1 MSFSFQNVSLHFPSV
16 SNPDAI
22 RHDKVCWLHRHS
34 LISQIP
40 CWFKLCFSRSM
51 WVSKTAN
58 NSCCCWKT
66 SKETWIT
73 ITKIKLQIT
82 GISSVEQGS
91 QPFSSLHSSTVC
103 GVGFFCVFF
112 LILHELTVVNSCFCC
127 WYTKQFHFHVRST
140 FQWRNPP
147 LPIHDFSHIILN
159 ETNAFLCCLT
169 SICDNERC
177 RLTCF
182 FFFWN

>member
-1 MSFSFQNVSLHFPSV
+1 MNHHNQNKIADYWNFFCGTRFS
-16 SNPDAI
+16 AI
-22 RHDKVCWLHRHS
+22 FIFAFIYC
-34 LISQIP
+34 
-40 CWFKLCFSRSM
+40 M
-51 WVSKTAN
+51 W
-58 NSCCCWKT
+58 
-66 SKETWIT
+66 
-73 ITKIKLQIT
+73 
-82 GISSVEQGS
+82 GD
-91 QPFSSLHSSTVC
+91 
-103 GVGFFCVFF
+103 FFCVFF

-182 FFFWN
+182 FFFFEINVSHFVATAWNFCSVAKVTEQENRVSSSVWTVQLRGTVIATSRIT